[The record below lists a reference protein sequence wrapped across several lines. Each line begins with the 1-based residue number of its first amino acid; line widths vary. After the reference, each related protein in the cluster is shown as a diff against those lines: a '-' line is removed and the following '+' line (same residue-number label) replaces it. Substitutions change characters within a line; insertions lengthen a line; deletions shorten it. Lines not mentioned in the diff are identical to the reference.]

1 MDELLSYQLPNAAL
15 AEQWVLGAMLIDE
28 NCIPTVIE
36 KLKPEDF
43 YVRQHRQLYEAI
55 YSLFNYSQKIDLV
68 TVVEKLRQNGAY
80 NEQTTPGFLG
90 QIMDLTTT
98 STNVELHIDI
108 IKDKSLLR
116 SLAQTCGE
124 VEGLVREGTES
135 GSNLLEVAEQRI
147 YALRQGRSSV
157 GLEPLAG
164 IVPGLLERLGE
175 LAASGDQM
183 PGISTG
189 LKVLDRALT
198 GLNKSD
204 LIILAARPGMG
215 KTSMALNMA
224 LHAGKFSGKSVAVF
238 SLEMSKEQL
247 GMRLLS
253 GESLIENRTLATG
266 RLNDEEWTRVATAAN
281 ILSHTNMLIDD
292 DPSLTVADMS
302 AKCRR
307 VKDLGLV
314 VVDYLQL
321 MTSAGGKQSYGGESR
336 QQAVSDISRAMKIMA
351 KELAVPII
359 CLSQLSRANE
369 KDKTTVRRPRLS
381 DLRDSGA
388 IEQDADIVLF
398 LHREDYYNDDDSNP
412 DIDPNSAE
420 CIVAKNRHGET
431 GILRLGWR
439 PQFTSFIDP
448 EELDMIHEEP

>member
-1 MDELLSYQLPNAAL
+1 MDELLSYQLPNSVE
-15 AEQWVLGAMLIDE
+15 AEQSVLGAMLIDE
-28 NCIPTVIE
+28 NCIPLVIE

-55 YSLFNYSQKIDLV
+55 YSMFNYSQKIDLV
-68 TVVEKLRQNGAY
+68 TILEKLRQNGTY
-80 NEQTTPGFLG
+80 DEQTSAAFLKQLMEITP
-90 QIMDLTTT
+90 TAA
-98 STNVELHIDI
+98 NVELYMDI
-108 IKDKSLLR
+108 VKDKSLLR

-147 YALRQGRSSV
+147 YALRQGRSST

-164 IVPGLLERLGE
+164 IVPSLLERLGE

-412 DIDPNSAE
+412 DIDPNSAA

>member
-1 MDELLSYQLPNAAL
+1 MDELLSRQLPNAVE
-15 AEQWVLGAMLIDE
+15 AEQAVLGSMLIDDS
-28 NCIPTVIE
+28 CIPLVID
-36 KLKPEDF
+36 KLRPDDF
-43 YVRQHRQLYEAI
+43 YLRQHQQLYEAM
-55 YSLFNYSQKIDLV
+55 YSMFNYSQKIDVITLL
-68 TVVEKLRQNGAY
+68 EKLKQNGTYDERTSATFLK
-80 NEQTTPGFLG
+80 QLMDITP
-90 QIMDLTTT
+90 TAAR
-98 STNVELHIDI
+98 VELYIDI
-108 IKDKSLLR
+108 VKDKALLR
-116 SLAQTCGE
+116 RLAQACGE
-124 VEGLVREGTES
+124 VEDLVREGAES
-135 GSNLLEVAEQRI
+135 GANLLEMAEQRI

-157 GLEPLAG
+157 GLEPLSG
-164 IVPGLLERLGE
+164 IVPSLLERLGE

-253 GESLIENRTLATG
+253 SEALIENQALAVG
-266 RLNDEEWTRVATAAN
+266 RLNDDEWARVAAAAN
-281 ILSHTNMLIDD
+281 ILSHTDMLIDD
-292 DPSLTVADMS
+292 DPSLTVADMN

-307 VKDLGLV
+307 VKNLGLV

-321 MTSAGGKQSYGGESR
+321 MTSAGGKTSYGNESR
-336 QQAVSDISRAMKIMA
+336 QQAVSDISRALKIMA

-412 DIDPNSAE
+412 DVDPNSAE

-448 EELDMIHEEP
+448 DDLDMIHEEN

>member
-1 MDELLSYQLPNAAL
+1 MDELLSYQLPHSTE
-15 AEQWVLGAMLIDE
+15 AEQSVLGAMLIDE
-28 NCIPTVIE
+28 GCIPLVIE
-36 KLKPEDF
+36 RLRPEDF
-43 YVRQHRQLYEAI
+43 YLRQNRELYESI
-55 YSLFNYSQKIDLV
+55 YKMFNFSQKIDLV
-68 TVVEKLRQNGAY
+68 TILEQLRQSGNY
-80 NEQTTPGFLG
+80 NEQTSAAYLKQLMEITP
-90 QIMDLTTT
+90 T
-98 STNVELHIDI
+98 SANVSLYIDI
-108 IKDKSLLR
+108 VRDKALLR
-116 SLAQTCGE
+116 RLSLACGDIE
-124 VEGLVREGTES
+124 AQVREGKEE
-135 GSNLLEVAEQRI
+135 GSALLELAEQRI
-147 YALRQGRSSV
+147 YALREGRGIT
-157 GLEPLAG
+157 GLEPLSG
-164 IVPGLLERLGE
+164 IVPSLLERLGE
-175 LAASGDQM
+175 LAASGDQL

-253 GESLIENRTLATG
+253 GEALIENRDLATG
-266 RLNDEEWTRVATAAN
+266 RLNDDDWTRVANAAN
-281 ILSHTNMLIDD
+281 ILSHTDMYIDD
-292 DPSLTVADMS
+292 DPSLTVADMK

-307 VKDLGLV
+307 VQDLGLV

-351 KELAVPII
+351 KELEVPIL

-398 LHREDYYNDDDSNP
+398 LHREDYYSEEGEDANP
-412 DIDPNSAE
+412 NEAE
-420 CIVAKNRHGET
+420 CIIAKNRHGET
-431 GILRLGWR
+431 GIVRLGWR

-448 EELDMIHEEP
+448 EEVDHIHEEY

>member
-1 MDELLSYQLPNAAL
+1 MDELLSYQLPHSTE
-15 AEQWVLGAMLIDE
+15 AEQAVLGAMLIDE

-36 KLKPEDF
+36 HLRGEDF
-43 YVRQHRQLYEAI
+43 YIRQNRELYE
-55 YSLFNYSQKIDLV
+55 SMFTMFSFSQKIDLV
-68 TVVEKLRQNGAY
+68 TILEQLRQSGHY
-80 NEQTTPGFLG
+80 DEQTSAQYLRQLMEITP
-90 QIMDLTTT
+90 T
-98 STNVELHIDI
+98 SANVSLYVDI
-108 IKDKSLLR
+108 VKDKALLR
-116 SLAQTCGE
+116 RLIQTSGE
-124 VEGLVREGTES
+124 VGDLAREGTES
-135 GSNLLEVAEQRI
+135 GKNILEMAEQRF
-147 YALRQGRSSV
+147 YALRPGKSL
-157 GLEPLAG
+157 GLQSLAD
-164 IVPGLLERLGE
+164 IVPSLLTRLGE
-175 LAASGDQM
+175 LAAAGDQM

-204 LIILAARPGMG
+204 LIVLAARPGMG
-215 KTSMALNMA
+215 KTAMALNMA
-224 LHAGKFSGKSVAVF
+224 LHAGKFSGKAVVVF

-253 GESLIENRTLATG
+253 GEALIENRVLATG
-266 RLNDEEWTRVATAAN
+266 RLSDEDWAKVAAAAN

-292 DPSLTVADMS
+292 DPMLTVADMN

-307 VKDLGLV
+307 VQNLGLV

-321 MTSAGGKQSYGGESR
+321 MTSAGGKQSFGGESR
-336 QQAVSDISRAMKIMA
+336 QQAVSDIARAMKIMA
-351 KELAVPII
+351 KEVAVPIL

-398 LHREDYYNDDDSNP
+398 LHREDYYNEDGSEDV
-412 DIDPNSAE
+412 DPNAAE

-448 EELDMIHEEP
+448 EELDFVHEEN

>member
-1 MDELLSYQLPNAAL
+1 MDELLSYQLPHSTE
-15 AEQWVLGAMLIDE
+15 AEQSVLGAMLIDE
-28 NCIPTVIE
+28 SCIPLVIE
-36 KLKPEDF
+36 RLRPEDF
-43 YVRQHRQLYEAI
+43 YLRQNRELYESI
-55 YSLFNYSQKIDLV
+55 YQMFNFSQKIDLV
-68 TVVEKLRQNGAY
+68 TILEHMRQSGSY
-80 NEQTTPGFLG
+80 NEQTSAAYLKQLMEITP
-90 QIMDLTTT
+90 TAA
-98 STNVELHIDI
+98 NVALYVDI
-108 IKDKSLLR
+108 VRDKALLR
-116 SLAQTCGE
+116 RLSLACGDIE
-124 VEGLVREGTES
+124 AQVREGKEE
-135 GSNLLEVAEQRI
+135 GGALLELAEQRI
-147 YALRQGRSSV
+147 YALRQGRGV
-157 GLEPLAG
+157 TGLEPLAG
-164 IVPGLLERLGE
+164 IVPSLLERLGE
-175 LAASGDQM
+175 LAASGDQI

-253 GESLIENRTLATG
+253 GEALIENRNLATG
-266 RLNDEEWTRVATAAN
+266 RLNDDDWARVAAAAN
-281 ILSHTNMLIDD
+281 ILSHTDLLIDD
-292 DPSLTVADMS
+292 DPTLTVADMN

-321 MTSAGGKQSYGGESR
+321 MTSAGGKQTFGESR

-351 KELAVPII
+351 KELEVPVL

-398 LHREDYYNDDDSNP
+398 LHREDYYGEDNEDTNP
-412 DIDPNSAE
+412 NEAE
-420 CIVAKNRHGET
+420 CIIAKNRHGET

-448 EELDMIHEEP
+448 EEVDYIHDEY

>member
-1 MDELLSYQLPNAAL
+1 MDELLSHQMPHSLE
-15 AEQWVLGAMLIDE
+15 AEQAVLGAMLIDE
-28 NCIPTVIE
+28 ECIPLVIE
-36 KLKPEDF
+36 KLRPEDF
-43 YVRQHRQLYEAI
+43 YMRQNRELYESI
-55 YSLFNYSQKIDLV
+55 YTMFNYSQKIDLV
-68 TVVEKLRQNGAY
+68 TVLETLRRNGAY
-80 NEQTTPGFLG
+80 DEQTSAAYLTQLLEITPTAA
-90 QIMDLTTT
+90 D
-98 STNVELHIDI
+98 VELYADI
-108 IKDKSLLR
+108 VKDKSLLR
-116 SLAQTCGE
+116 RLGQTCGE
-124 VEGLVREGTES
+124 IGDLVREGKET
-135 GSNLLEVAEQRI
+135 GGNVLEVAEQRI
-147 YALRQGRSSV
+147 YALRQGRSAT

-164 IVPGLLERLGE
+164 IVPSLLERLGE
-175 LAASGDQM
+175 LAASGDQI

-253 GESLIENRTLATG
+253 REALVENRILATG
-266 RLNDEEWTRVATAAN
+266 RLSDDDWAKVAAAAN
-281 ILSHTNMLIDD
+281 ILNNTNMLIDD
-292 DPSLTVADMS
+292 DPSLTVADMN

-351 KELAVPII
+351 KELQVPIL

-398 LHREDYYNDDDSNP
+398 LHREDYYNEDDSNP
-412 DIDPNSAE
+412 DVEPDMAE

>member
-1 MDELLSYQLPNAAL
+1 
-15 AEQWVLGAMLIDE
+15 MLIDE
-28 NCIPTVIE
+28 GCVPLVIE
-36 KLKPEDF
+36 KLRPEDF
-43 YVRQHRQLYEAI
+43 YLRQNRELYECI
-55 YSLFNYSQKIDLV
+55 YSMFNFSQKIDLV
-68 TVVEKLRQNGAY
+68 TLLEKLKQSGAY
-80 NEQTTPGFLG
+80 DEQTSAAYLKQLMEITP
-90 QIMDLTTT
+90 TAA
-98 STNVELHIDI
+98 NVELYVDI
-108 IKDKSLLR
+108 VKDKSLLR
-116 SLAQTCGE
+116 RLAQACGE
-124 VEGLVREGTES
+124 VEGMVREGTES
-135 GSNLLEVAEQRI
+135 GADLLEVAEQRI
-147 YALRQGRSSV
+147 YDLRQGRSAGS
-157 GLEPLAG
+157 LEPLAG

-175 LAASGDQM
+175 LAASGDQI

-224 LHAGKFSGKSVAVF
+224 LYAGKFSGKSVAVF

-253 GESLIENRTLATG
+253 GEALIENRVLATG
-266 RLNDEEWTRVATAAN
+266 RLNDEDWARVAKASH
-281 ILSHTNMLIDD
+281 ILSQTNMLIDD
-292 DPSLTVADMS
+292 DPSLTVADMK

-321 MTSAGGKQSYGGESR
+321 MTSAGGKQTYGGESR

-351 KELAVPII
+351 KELEVPII

-412 DIDPNSAE
+412 DADPNSAE

-448 EELDMIHEEP
+448 EDLDMIHEEN

>member
-1 MDELLSYQLPNAAL
+1 MDELLAYQLPHSTE
-15 AEQWVLGAMLIDE
+15 AEQSVLGAMLIDE
-28 NCIPTVIE
+28 GCIPLVIE
-36 KLKPEDF
+36 RLRPEDF
-43 YVRQHRQLYEAI
+43 YLRQNRELYESI
-55 YSLFNYSQKIDLV
+55 YKMFNFSQKIDLV
-68 TVVEKLRQNGAY
+68 TILEQLRQSGNY
-80 NEQTTPGFLG
+80 NEQTSAAYLKQLMEITP
-90 QIMDLTTT
+90 T
-98 STNVELHIDI
+98 SANVSLYIDI
-108 IKDKSLLR
+108 VRDKALLR
-116 SLAQTCGE
+116 RLSLACGDIE
-124 VEGLVREGTES
+124 AQVREGKEE
-135 GSNLLEVAEQRI
+135 GSALLELAEQRI
-147 YALRQGRSSV
+147 YALREGPGIT
-157 GLEPLAG
+157 GLEPLSG
-164 IVPGLLERLGE
+164 IVPSLLERLGE
-175 LAASGDQM
+175 LAASGDQL

-224 LHAGKFSGKSVAVF
+224 LHAGKFSGKSVVVF

-253 GESLIENRTLATG
+253 GEALIENRDLATG
-266 RLNDEEWTRVATAAN
+266 RLNDDDWTRVANAAN
-281 ILSHTNMLIDD
+281 ILSHTDMYIDD
-292 DPSLTVADMS
+292 DPSLTVADMK

-307 VKDLGLV
+307 VQDLGLV

-351 KELAVPII
+351 KELEVPIL

-388 IEQDADIVLF
+388 IEQDADIVMF
-398 LHREDYYNDDDSNP
+398 LYREDYYKEDTENRNV
-412 DIDPNSAE
+412 AE

-431 GILRLGWR
+431 GKVPLRWA
-439 PQFTSFIDP
+439 P
-448 EELDMIHEEP
+448 EYVTFSTLEMRFDEDD

>member
-1 MDELLSYQLPNAAL
+1 MDELLSYQLPNSVE
-15 AEQWVLGAMLIDE
+15 AEQSVLGAMLIDE
-28 NCIPTVIE
+28 NCIPLVIE

-43 YVRQHRQLYEAI
+43 YLRQHRQLYEAI
-55 YSLFNYSQKIDLV
+55 YSMFNYSQKIDLV
-68 TVVEKLRQNGAY
+68 TILEKLRQTGAY
-80 NEQTTPGFLG
+80 DEQTSAAFLKQLMEITPTAANVGVY
-90 QIMDLTTT
+90 MDI
-98 STNVELHIDI
+98 V
-108 IKDKSLLR
+108 KDKSLLR
-116 SLAQTCGE
+116 ALAQTCGE

-135 GSNLLEVAEQRI
+135 GANLLEVAEQRI
-147 YALRQGRSSV
+147 YNLRQGRSAS

-164 IVPGLLERLGE
+164 IVPSLLERLGE

-224 LHAGKFSGKSVAVF
+224 IHAGKFSGKSVAVF

-266 RLNDEEWTRVATAAN
+266 RLNDDEWARVAAAAN

-292 DPSLTVADMS
+292 DPSLTVADMK

-321 MTSAGGKQSYGGESR
+321 MTSAGGKESFQESR
-336 QQAVSDISRAMKIMA
+336 QNAVSAISRAMKIMA
-351 KELAVPII
+351 KELEVPII

-448 EELDMIHEEP
+448 DELDMIHEEP

>member
-1 MDELLSYQLPNAAL
+1 MDELLSYQLPHSTE
-15 AEQWVLGAMLIDE
+15 AEQSVLGSMLIDE
-28 NCIPTVIE
+28 GCIPLVIE
-36 KLKPEDF
+36 KLRPEDF
-43 YVRQHRQLYEAI
+43 YLRQNRELYESI
-55 YSLFNYSQKIDLV
+55 YSMFNFSQRIDLV
-68 TVVEKLRQNGAY
+68 TILEKLKQNGAY
-80 NEQTTPGFLG
+80 DEQTSAAYLKQLMEITP
-90 QIMDLTTT
+90 TAA
-98 STNVELHIDI
+98 NVELYADI
-108 IKDKSLLR
+108 VKDKSLLR
-116 SLAQTCGE
+116 RLAQACGE
-124 VEGLVREGTES
+124 VEGMVREGTES
-135 GSNLLEVAEQRI
+135 GSDLLEVAEQRI
-147 YALRQGRSSV
+147 YDLRQGRSAG

-175 LAASGDQM
+175 LAASGDQI

-224 LHAGKFSGKSVAVF
+224 LYAGKFSGKSVAVF

-253 GESLIENRTLATG
+253 GEALIENRVLATG
-266 RLNDEEWTRVATAAN
+266 RLNDEDWARVAKASH
-281 ILSHTNMLIDD
+281 ILSQTNMLIDD
-292 DPSLTVADMS
+292 DPSLTVADMK

-351 KELAVPII
+351 KELEVPII

-448 EELDMIHEEP
+448 EDLDMIHEEN

>member
-1 MDELLSYQLPNAAL
+1 MDELLSYQLPNSVE
-15 AEQWVLGAMLIDE
+15 AEQSVLGAMLIDE
-28 NCIPTVIE
+28 NCIPLVIE

-55 YSLFNYSQKIDLV
+55 YSMFNYSQKIDLV
-68 TVVEKLRQNGAY
+68 TILEKLRQNGAY
-80 NEQTTPGFLG
+80 DEQTSAAFLKQLMEITP
-90 QIMDLTTT
+90 TAA
-98 STNVELHIDI
+98 NVELYMDI
-108 IKDKSLLR
+108 VKDKSLLR

-147 YALRQGRSSV
+147 YALRQGRSST

-321 MTSAGGKQSYGGESR
+321 MTSAGGKQSFGESR

-351 KELAVPII
+351 KELSVPII

>member
-1 MDELLSYQLPNAAL
+1 MDELLAYQLPHNTE
-15 AEQWVLGAMLIDE
+15 AEQAVLGAMLVDAE
-28 NCIPTVIE
+28 QIPTVIE
-36 KLKPEDF
+36 KLTAEDF
-43 YVRQHRQLYEAI
+43 YQHENRQLFETI
-55 YSLFNYSQKIDLV
+55 YSMYHFSRGIDLI
-68 TVVEKLRQNGAY
+68 TIMDQMRQDGTY
-80 NEQTTPGFLG
+80 KEQTTYGFLK
-90 QIMDLTTT
+90 QLMDMTTT
-98 STNVELHIDI
+98 KRGLDGHMDI
-108 IKDKSLLR
+108 LRECTKLR
-116 SLAQTCGE
+116 SLARTCE
-124 VEGLVREGTES
+124 EIGTLARQGQEKS
-135 GSNLLEVAEQRI
+135 AALTELASQRI
-147 YALRQGRSSV
+147 YELQQGRGGP
-157 GLEPLAG
+157 GLEDIGSVMSRVL
-164 IVPGLLERLGE
+164 VRLNE
-175 LAASGDQM
+175 LYNSGDQL

-189 LKVLDRALT
+189 LKVLDRTLT

-253 GESLIENRTLATG
+253 GESLIENRILATG
-266 RLNDEEWTRVATAAN
+266 RLSDEHWDQVGKASG
-281 ILSHTNMLIDD
+281 ILSATKLLIDD
-292 DPSLTVADMS
+292 DPSVTVADIK
-302 AKCRR
+302 ARCQR

-321 MTSAGGKQSYGGESR
+321 MTSAGGRQSYGGESR

-351 KELAVPII
+351 KDLEVPVI

-398 LHREDYYNDDDSNP
+398 LHREDYYNDDESNP
-412 DIDPNSAE
+412 DVDPNSAE

-439 PQFTSFIDP
+439 PQFTAFIDP
-448 EELDMIHEEP
+448 DELDMIHEEP

>member
-1 MDELLSYQLPNAAL
+1 MDELLSYQLPNAML
-15 AEQWVLGAMLIDE
+15 AEQWVLGAMLYDE
-28 NCIPTVIE
+28 SCIPQVIE
-36 KLKPEDF
+36 KLRPEDF

-55 YSLFNYSQKIDLV
+55 YTLFNYSKRIDVV
-68 TVVEKLRQNGAY
+68 TVVEQLRQDGAY
-80 NEQTTPGFLG
+80 QEQVTETFLT
-90 QIMDLTTT
+90 QLMDLTTT
-98 STNVELHIDI
+98 SADVDIHVGI

-116 SLAQTCGE
+116 SMARTCGE
-124 VEGLVREGTES
+124 IESLVREGTES
-135 GSNLLEVAEQRI
+135 GANLLEMASQRF
-147 YALRQGRSSV
+147 YDLQQGRAGTS
-157 GLEPLAG
+157 LESLEE
-164 IVPGLLERLGE
+164 IVPKLLARLGE

-253 GESLIENRTLATG
+253 GEALIENRALATG
-266 RLNDEEWTRVATAAN
+266 RLSDEEWTRVASAAN

-292 DPSLTVADMS
+292 DPSLTVADMN

-336 QQAVSDISRAMKIMA
+336 QQAVSDISRALKIMA
-351 KELAVPII
+351 KKLEVPII

>member
-1 MDELLSYQLPNAAL
+1 MDEILSHQLPHSL
-15 AEQWVLGAMLIDE
+15 EAEQSVLGAMLIDE
-28 NCIPTVIE
+28 ACIPLVIE
-36 KLKPEDF
+36 KLRPEDF
-43 YVRQHRQLYEAI
+43 YMRQNRELYESI
-55 YSLFNYSQKIDLV
+55 YSMFNYSQKIDLV
-68 TVVEKLRQNGAY
+68 TLLEKLRQNGAY
-80 NEQTTPGFLG
+80 DEQTSAAYLKQLMEVTP
-90 QIMDLTTT
+90 TAA
-98 STNVELHIDI
+98 NVELYVEIV
-108 IKDKSLLR
+108 KDKSLLR
-116 SLAQTCGE
+116 RLGQTCGE
-124 VEGLVREGTES
+124 VTELVREGKETGE
-135 GSNLLEVAEQRI
+135 NVLEMAEQRI
-147 YALRQGRSSV
+147 YALRQGRSATS
-157 GLEPLAG
+157 LEPLAG
-164 IVPGLLERLGE
+164 IVPSLLERLGD
-175 LAASGDQM
+175 LAASGEQI
-183 PGISTG
+183 PGIPTG

-204 LIILAARPGMG
+204 LIILAGRPGMG
-215 KTSMALNMA
+215 KTSIALNMA

-253 GESLIENRTLATG
+253 REALVENRVLATG
-266 RLNDEEWTRVATAAN
+266 RLSDEDWVKVAAAAN
-281 ILSHTNMLIDD
+281 VLSHTNMLIDD
-292 DPSLTVADMS
+292 DPTLTVADMN

-321 MTSAGGKQSYGGESR
+321 MTSAGGKQTYGGESR
-336 QQAVSDISRAMKIMA
+336 QQAVSDISRALKIMA
-351 KELAVPII
+351 KELEVPIL

-398 LHREDYYNDDDSNP
+398 IHREDYYNEDDSNAEAEP
-412 DIDPNSAE
+412 DMAE

-448 EELDMIHEEP
+448 EELDVIHEEP

>member
-1 MDELLSYQLPNAAL
+1 MDELLSYQLPHSTE
-15 AEQWVLGAMLIDE
+15 AEQAVLGAMLIDE

-36 KLKPEDF
+36 RLRGEDF
-43 YVRQHRQLYEAI
+43 YIRQNRELYE
-55 YSLFNYSQKIDLV
+55 SLFTMFNFSQKIDLV
-68 TVVEKLRQNGAY
+68 TILEQLRKSGHYDEQTSTQYLRQLM
-80 NEQTTPGFLG
+80 EITP
-90 QIMDLTTT
+90 T
-98 STNVELHIDI
+98 SANVSLYVDI
-108 IKDKSLLR
+108 VKDKALLR
-116 SLAQTCGE
+116 RLIETSGE
-124 VEGLVREGTES
+124 VGDLAREGTES
-135 GSNLLEVAEQRI
+135 GKNILEMAEQRF
-147 YALRQGRSSV
+147 YSLRPGKSL
-157 GLEPLAG
+157 GLQSLAD
-164 IVPGLLERLGE
+164 IVPGLLTRLGE
-175 LAASGDQM
+175 LAAAGDQM

-224 LHAGKFSGKSVAVF
+224 LHAGKFSGKSVVVF

-253 GESLIENRTLATG
+253 GEALIENRVLATG
-266 RLNDEEWTRVATAAN
+266 RLNDEDWARVAAAAN

-292 DPSLTVADMS
+292 DPMLTVADMK

-307 VKDLGLV
+307 VPDLGLV

-321 MTSAGGKQSYGGESR
+321 MTSAGGKQSFAGESR

-351 KELAVPII
+351 KELEVPIV

-398 LHREDYYNDDDSNP
+398 LHREDYYNEEDSE
-412 DIDPNSAE
+412 DVDPNSAE

-448 EELDMIHEEP
+448 EELDFVHEEP

>member
-1 MDELLSYQLPNAAL
+1 MDELLSYQLPHNTE
-15 AEQWVLGAMLIDE
+15 AEQAVLGAMLVDADR
-28 NCIPTVIE
+28 IPLVIE
-36 KLKPEDF
+36 KLKAEDF
-43 YVRQHRQLYEAI
+43 YLRQHRQLYETI
-55 YSLFNYSQKIDLV
+55 YSMFNYSRNIDLV
-68 TVVEKLRQNGAY
+68 TILDQMRQDGTY
-80 NEQTTPGFLG
+80 DEQTSTAFLK
-90 QIMDLTTT
+90 QLMDMTTT
-98 STNVELHIDI
+98 KFGLEEHITIVKDCAQLRALAQICSKIGDLAREGRERAAALVELASQDI
-108 IKDKSLLR
+108 Y
-116 SLAQTCGE
+116 E
-124 VEGLVREGTES
+124 
-135 GSNLLEVAEQRI
+135 
-147 YALRQGRSSV
+147 LRQGRDSSS
-157 GLEPLAG
+157 LEPMEKVVSRVLA
-164 IVPGLLERLGE
+164 RLGE
-175 LAASGDQM
+175 LSASGDQL

-266 RLNDEEWTRVATAAN
+266 RLNDDEWVRVAQAAN
-281 ILSHTNMLIDD
+281 ILTQTKLYIDD
-292 DPSLTVADMS
+292 DPSVTVADIK
-302 AKCRR
+302 AKCQR

-321 MTSAGGKQSYGGESR
+321 MTSAGGRQSYGGESR

-351 KELAVPII
+351 KDLEVPVI

-398 LHREDYYNDDDSNP
+398 LHREDYYNDDDANP
-412 DIDPNSAE
+412 DVDPNSAE

-439 PQFTSFIDP
+439 PQFTAFIDP
-448 EELDMIHEEP
+448 DELDMVHEEP